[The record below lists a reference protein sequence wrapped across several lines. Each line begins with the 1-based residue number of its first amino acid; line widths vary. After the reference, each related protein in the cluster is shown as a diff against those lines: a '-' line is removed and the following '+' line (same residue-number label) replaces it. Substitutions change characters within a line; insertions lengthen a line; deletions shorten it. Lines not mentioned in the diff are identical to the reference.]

1 MKIYCRR
8 WVNENKYSIKD
19 KPVKKQIGIS
29 DLYSNK
35 HFQGSKNI
43 KNEKIYYEAK
53 KHELSQKG
61 FGNRIIIS
69 LSIKNY
75 TPKKSYING
84 REQQNSF

>member
-1 MKIYCRR
+1 MR
-8 WVNENKYSIKD
+8 
-19 KPVKKQIGIS
+19 
-29 DLYSNK
+29 
-35 HFQGSKNI
+35 
-43 KNEKIYYEAK
+43 KIYYEAK

-84 REQQNSF
+84 REQQNSL